1 MNKLQDSVV
10 VITGASSGIGRA
22 TALKYAR
29 EGANLV
35 LAARRKQVLKEV
47 AEECRR
53 HGSAAIV
60 VETDVSSDSEVENL
74 AKKALAEFGRIDV
87 WINNAGVGVVGRFDE
102 VPLEEHRR
110 VIETDLMGTI
120 HGAYAA
126 IKQFRRQGFG
136 TLINVSSYLG
146 KGASPYHTSYTAAK
160 HGVRGL
166 GMSLR
171 QELWANDEKGIRVCT
186 VMPVSIDTPFFQH
199 AANHTGKPVTPIP
212 PVYDVD
218 EAASILLSLAFKPQD
233 EAIVGRAGKLF
244 SLQGKIAPKFTE
256 RQMALH
262 THRAAMKQD
271 KSERNSSGSLFK
283 PMKEG
288 TGTRGGWLDRD
299 TAQDL
304 PGEHSSGTARRIGG
318 GIALLAVPAILG
330 WLVYSQGREEI
341 SEWRSEAA

>member
-1 MNKLQDSVV
+1 MNKLQDRVV

-47 AEECRR
+47 AEECER
-53 HGSAAIV
+53 HGSDVIV
-60 VETDVSSDSEVENL
+60 VETDVSNESEVENL
-74 AKKALAEFGRIDV
+74 AKKALSEFGHIDI

-102 VPLEEHRR
+102 VPIEEHRQ

-126 IKQFRRQGFG
+126 ISQFRRQGFG

-146 KGASPYHTSYTAAK
+146 KGSSPYHTSYTAAK
-160 HGVRGL
+160 HGVRGF

-171 QELWANDEKGIRVCT
+171 QELWANNEKEIRVCT

-199 AANHTGKPVTPIP
+199 AANHTGKPVIPIP

-218 EAASILLSLAFKPQD
+218 EAANALLSLAFKPQD
-233 EAIVGRAGKLF
+233 EVIVGRAGKLF
-244 SLQGKIAPKFTE
+244 SLQGRIAPRLTE
-256 RQMALH
+256 KQMAWH

-271 KSERNSSGSLFK
+271 KSARDSSGNLFK
-283 PMKEG
+283 SMKAG
-288 TGTRGGWLDRD
+288 TGTRGGWLDRN
-299 TAQDL
+299 TAQEL
-304 PGEHSSGTARRIGG
+304 PGEHSGGAARKVGG

-330 WLVYSQGREEI
+330 WLLYSRRRDEI
-341 SEWRSEAA
+341 SDWRAEAA